1 MAEAQPTLDDL
12 RRQIDEIDVTLQEL
26 IVRRAEVVTQVGALK
41 NRISG
46 GARVVHMRPAREAII
61 LRKLVERHRG
71 PLSKATLVRMW
82 CELMSASLR
91 LEGSFSVAVCMPS
104 AMEAGY
110 WDLARDYFGSMTHLV
125 PRESAR
131 QALGA
136 VFDGEASVA
145 VLPMPQSTD
154 SDHWWRLLLSRD
166 TKAPRIVARL
176 PFGARGS
183 ERGAPVEALVV
194 GPIVPEASGLDRSL
208 VAVETAA
215 ELSRSALAAAFKAEA
230 LEPSFRVFGV
240 GPAETGGYLHL
251 IEIPGFL
258 SPDDNRLARLARR
271 LGPALQQVWTLGCYA
286 EPLTDA
292 ELGIAAKP
300 KGGR

>member
-1 MAEAQPTLDDL
+1 MPEALPTLDDL
-12 RRQIDEIDVTLQEL
+12 RRQIDEIDVALQEL
-26 IVRRAEVVTQVGALK
+26 IVRRAEVVTQVGELK
-41 NRISG
+41 NRISA
-46 GARVVHMRPAREAII
+46 GARAVHMRPAREAII
-61 LRKLVERHRG
+61 LRRLVARHRG

-91 LEGSFSVAVCMPS
+91 LEGSFAVAVYMPS
-104 AMEAGY
+104 PAVGGY
-110 WDLARDYFGSMTHLV
+110 WDLARDYFGSLTHLI

-154 SDHWWRLLLSRD
+154 TDHWWRLLLSRD
-166 TKAPRIVARL
+166 AKAPRIVARL

-194 GPIVPEASGLDRSL
+194 GPILPEASGLDRSL
-208 VAVETAA
+208 IAVETAA
-215 ELSRSALAAAFKAEA
+215 ELSRSALAAAFKAED
-230 LEPSFRVFGV
+230 LDPTFRVFGV

-258 SPDDNRLARLARR
+258 SADDNRMARLARR

-286 EPLTDA
+286 EALTDA
-292 ELGIAAKP
+292 ELGIASKAK
-300 KGGR
+300 GAR

>member
-1 MAEAQPTLDDL
+1 MAEEQPTLDDL
-12 RRQIDEIDVTLQEL
+12 RRQIDEIDVALQEL
-26 IVRRAEVVTQVGALK
+26 IVRRAEVVTQVGTLK
-41 NRISG
+41 NRVSG
-46 GARVVHMRPAREAII
+46 GARAVHMRPAREAII
-61 LRKLVERHRG
+61 LRRLVARHRG

-91 LEGSFSVAVCMPS
+91 LEGSFSVAVTMPS
-104 AMEAGY
+104 PAAGGF
-110 WDLARDYFGSMTHLV
+110 WDLARDYFGSLTHLI
-125 PRESAR
+125 PRESAS

-154 SDHWWRLLLSRD
+154 ADHWWRLLLSRD
-166 TKAPRIVARL
+166 AKAPRIVARL

-194 GPIVPEASGLDRSL
+194 GPIIPEASGLDRSL

-215 ELSRSALAAAFKAEA
+215 ELSRSALAAAFKAED

-240 GPAETGGYLHL
+240 GPSETGGYLHL

-258 SPDDNRLARLARR
+258 SADDNRLARLAGR
-271 LGPALQQVWTLGCYA
+271 LGPALQQVWTLGCFA

-292 ELGIAAKP
+292 ELGIAKTSR
-300 KGGR
+300 KGH

>member
-1 MAEAQPTLDDL
+1 M
-12 RRQIDEIDVTLQEL
+12 
-26 IVRRAEVVTQVGALK
+26 
-41 NRISG
+41 
-46 GARVVHMRPAREAII
+46 
-61 LRKLVERHRG
+61 
-71 PLSKATLVRMW
+71 
-82 CELMSASLR
+82 
-91 LEGSFSVAVCMPS
+91 
-104 AMEAGY
+104 
-110 WDLARDYFGSMTHLV
+110 
-125 PRESAR
+125 
-131 QALGA
+131 
-136 VFDGEASVA
+136 FDGEASVA

-166 TKAPRIVARL
+166 AKAPRIVARL

-208 VAVETAA
+208 VAIETAA

-230 LEPSFRVFGV
+230 LESSFRVFGV

-258 SPDDNRLARLARR
+258 SPDDNRLACLARR
-271 LGPALQQVWTLGCYA
+271 LGSALQQTWVLGCYA
-286 EPLTDA
+286 EPLSDA

-300 KGGR
+300 KGAH